1 MTQLSSLS
9 ASSLSLILSGAAR
22 GLGFLT
28 GLGQQFLSLSVGFVG
43 NQAGFLAGVIEQ
55 LAGLTLSAGGGLFSS
70 AGSLITSGSGLLL
83 GANGNFGSFLAGARN
98 SQFRFT
104 LTGVGQVGGLRI
116 GGGAHLICLTLGS
129 SNQLIGSIRGISQGS
144 AGLVFCLRA
153 YFFSF
158 PASICQGG
166 GSLGGSTFGHLR
178 HIRAS
183 AG

>member
-1 MTQLSSLS
+1 MAQLGGLS

-22 GLGFLT
+22 SLSFLT
-28 GLGQQFLSLSVGFVG
+28 SLGQQFLGLSVGLVG
-43 NQAGFLAGVIEQ
+43 NQAGFLTGIIEQ

-70 AGSLITSGSGLLL
+70 AGSLVASGSGLLL
-83 GANGNFGSFLAGARN
+83 GANGDFGSFLAGARN

-104 LTGVGQVGGLRI
+104 LTGVGQVGGLRV
-116 GGGAHLICLTLGS
+116 GGGAHLVCLTLGGR
-129 SNQLIGSIRGISQGS
+129 NQLLSTVFSVSQGS
-144 AGLVFCLRA
+144 AGFIVCLST

-166 GSLGGSTFGHLR
+166 GSLGGSTFRHLR
-178 HIRAS
+178 HIRAG